1 MAGESP
7 PPPSLHPRHRPPC
20 LRWKGLFTAWPGPG
34 GSPGLLSQSDGGHR
48 ILTNVMPLC
57 QLPPCT
63 SSCTVSFLLAG
74 APPKKKKAFACC
86 FFFSSSSLPS
96 AGLSRCLAGDPS
108 HFSLPHHLPS
118 KCDSAGFHLSLP
130 IIYSG
135 SHLPS
140 PPQPGEG
147 RWAFPGSRA
156 WLLAIWAT
164 PGSVQRRGEPSGGT
178 GEMVTER
185 SGSSERDSRSVSFLL
200 PPSPLLR

>member
-1 MAGESP
+1 MASEA

-20 LRWKGLFTAWPGPG
+20 LQWKGLFTAWPGPG

-63 SSCTVSFLLAG
+63 SSCTVPFLLAG
-74 APPKKKKAFACC
+74 APKKMFAC
-86 FFFSSSSLPS
+86 FFFFLLPS

-135 SHLPS
+135 SPLPPTLPS
-140 PPQPGEG
+140 AAGGRPVGVPWQPSVAPRHLGHGGLGPETRG
-147 RWAFPGSRA
+147 AVRRDGGDGDGTLSQQRA
-156 WLLAIWAT
+156 
-164 PGSVQRRGEPSGGT
+164 
-178 GEMVTER
+178 
-185 SGSSERDSRSVSFLL
+185 
-200 PPSPLLR
+200 